1 MIDFHDHLVP
11 GVDDGAASLDESR
24 AALAEYR
31 SQGVRAVITT
41 PHLKS
46 SLLER
51 PAAYAEEME
60 RMDAGWAVLKEMA
73 SAEFP
78 DIRLERGVELML
90 DTPESDVSD
99 PRLRLAGTR
108 AVLVEFPFMTIPPN
122 APSALF
128 NLKVRGFRP
137 VLAHPE
143 RYPNLAADLAD
154 AAEWKRVGA
163 ALQVNAGS
171 IVGSY
176 GPEAKKR
183 AWELLRRGM
192 VDYVCSDFHARGRLH
207 MAACRA
213 ELERALSPEAAE
225 VLTATNAARLLEG
238 EPPVSVPV
246 TAPAQAPFWKR
257 LFGRG

>member
-11 GVDDGAASLDESR
+11 GVDDGAASIEESR

-31 SQGVRAVITT
+31 AQGVRAVVAT
-41 PHLKS
+41 PHLKA

-51 PAAYAEEME
+51 PAAFAEEME
-60 RMDAGWAVLKEMA
+60 LMDGAWAALREMA
-73 SAEFP
+73 AAEFP
-78 DIRLERGVELML
+78 DIRVERGVELML
-90 DTPESDVSD
+90 DTPEPDVSD

-108 AVLVEFPFMTIPPN
+108 AVLVEFPFMAVPPN
-122 APSALF
+122 APAALF
-128 NLKVRGFRP
+128 NLKLRGFVP

-143 RYPNLAADLAD
+143 RYPNMAADLAD

-163 ALQVNAGS
+163 TLQVNAGS
-171 IVGSY
+171 IVGAY
-176 GPEAKKR
+176 GPDARKR
-183 AWELLRRGM
+183 AWELLRRGL

-213 ELERALSPEAAE
+213 ELERALSPQAAE
-225 VLTATNAARLLEG
+225 VLTATNAARLLEDA
-238 EPPVSVPV
+238 PPVSVPGG
-246 TAPAQAPFWKR
+246 APAEAPFWKR